1 MSVKFSQRPHGH
13 MVRFESIHDQ
23 QVYCPTVEST
33 LFELRYYQSQLRDE
47 LAGVGEQIA
56 TIEASISDQEEK

>member
-1 MSVKFSQRPHGH
+1 MPVAFSKHLHGH

-33 LFELRYYQSQLRDE
+33 LFELRYYQSKLRDE
-47 LAGVGEQIA
+47 LAGVDEQIA